1 MKNKKKEYEDYK
13 THQEKF
19 LLRSDGEDDGR
30 YGYYGRDIKIGEGC
44 EGLYAIIPK
53 GQAAR

>member
-19 LLRSDGEDDGR
+19 LLRSDGEDDG
-30 YGYYGRDIKIGEGC
+30 YYGRDIKIGEGC